1 MQEPSIVTDYINR
14 LVRELS
20 FDIPLS
26 RQVREEI
33 EDHFRESAADDLGG
47 ASIEAQRRAIA
58 RFGDPREIAR
68 QYAASSL
75 LKQTRRVG
83 LIAILALVG
92 IYVAM
97 KGRGAWYGLMQWG
110 LSDHLK
116 DVATIWIS
124 IDLNAFRMALA
135 IGVIGLGYIA
145 SRRAPISF
153 HEGYGRQVKRCVVL
167 CASMAGAMLASV
179 VTDAI
184 LTALRLFEAKL
195 PASGLVPVLSIV
207 AEIALVSVLVL
218 QIRSAVRRAALASSL
233 LRS

>member
-1 MQEPSIVTDYINR
+1 MQEPSIVTDYIHR

-26 RQVREEI
+26 RRVREEI
-33 EDHFRESAADDLGG
+33 EDHFCEAAADDLGG
-47 ASIEAQRRAIA
+47 DSIEAQRRAIA

-83 LIAILALVG
+83 FIAILALVG
-92 IYVAM
+92 IYIAM

-116 DVATIWIS
+116 DVATTWIS
-124 IDLNAFRMALA
+124 IDLNAFRVALA
-135 IGVIGLGYIA
+135 IGIIGLGYIA

-153 HEGYGRQVKRCVVL
+153 HEDYGRQVKRCIVL
-167 CASMAGAMLASV
+167 CALTAGALLASV
-179 VTDAI
+179 VTDTI
-184 LTALRLFEAKL
+184 LTALRLFEAEL
-195 PASGLVPVLSIV
+195 PASGLVPVLSIA
-207 AEIALVSVLVL
+207 AEIALVSALILHIHAV
-218 QIRSAVRRAALASSL
+218 VRRAAFASSL

>member
-1 MQEPSIVTDYINR
+1 MQEPSIVTDYIHR

-26 RQVREEI
+26 RRVRAEI
-33 EDHFRESAADDLGG
+33 EDHFCEAAADDLGG
-47 ASIEAQRRAIA
+47 SSIEAQRRATA

-75 LKQTRRVG
+75 LKHTRRVG

-92 IYVAM
+92 IYIAM
-97 KGRGAWYGLMQWG
+97 KGRGAWYGLMQWE

-116 DVATIWIS
+116 DVATTWIS
-124 IDLNAFRMALA
+124 IDLNAFRMAIA
-135 IGVIGLGYIA
+135 VGIIGLGYIA

-153 HEGYGRQVKRCVVL
+153 HEDYGRQVKRCIVL
-167 CASMAGAMLASV
+167 CALTAGALLASV
-179 VTDAI
+179 VTDTI
-184 LTALRLFEAKL
+184 LTALRLSEAKL
-195 PASGLVPVLSIV
+195 AASGLVPVLSIA
-207 AEIALVSVLVL
+207 AEIALVSALVL
-218 QIRSAVRRAALASSL
+218 HIRAVVRRSAFASSL